1 MEDDTSEPSD
11 KSENSSS
18 PLLVRIQVVEP
29 TEDEDV
35 TRESSLNDELDNEV
49 SPEFA
54 NVEIPQEE
62 FYKRIQDVGCT
73 KEELKVKRYRAMM
86 IPAYGPKEKKTYYYD
101 LASIAI
107 DYSKAFKKEHEL
119 KRGWDKTPKN
129 QTEMKTRIIER
140 LLAMRKFSDT
150 TKKYELEQNDVLK
163 FLLNMWGQSTPNK
176 VLHFNNRLRLF
187 GIIMTI
193 PRNRP
198 YFERLAKGVVNKNVL
213 DDDDFNL
220 KNIYQ
225 RLTWDFSNDSII
237 VELPTN
243 AVDVAG
249 FDTLDPNDATRTRIH
264 RDCEFIIFI
273 YSILFTYR
281 FGLTF

>member
-1 MEDDTSEPSD
+1 MSVPSNKSITS
-11 KSENSSS
+11 SSS
-18 PLLVRIQVVEP
+18 PIQARIEVVIG
-29 TEDEDV
+29 TEDEEL
-35 TRESSLNDELDNEV
+35 TRESSLNDELENEA
-49 SPEFA
+49 SPVFA
-54 NVEIPQEE
+54 NVEIPEEE
-62 FYKRIQDVGCT
+62 FNKRIQDVGCT
-73 KEELKVKRYRAMM
+73 KEELKVKRYRSMM
-86 IPAYGPKEKKTYYYD
+86 VPAYGPKEKKTYYYD

-140 LLAMRKFSDT
+140 LLVMRKYSDT
-150 TKKYELEQNDVLK
+150 TKKYELKQSDVLH

-176 VLHFNNRLRLF
+176 VLHYNDRLRLF

-198 YFERLAKGVVNKNVL
+198 YFERLAKGVISKNVL
-213 DDDDFNL
+213 DDDDFNP

-237 VELPTN
+237 VDLPPN
-243 AVDVAG
+243 AVDVEG
-249 FDTLDPNDATRTRIH
+249 YGTLDPNDATRTRIH
-264 RDCEFIIFI
+264 RDCKLIFYVKAI
-273 YSILFTYR
+273 YFKNR
-281 FGLTF
+281 FCLTF